1 MDISQKR
8 LPIILIIIL
17 VGILTLQYVT
27 NESNTIPLIDPKT
40 CELYIKDSRINSD
53 KYLNEFDSKC
63 MYVKNLNP

>member
-27 NESNTIPLIDPKT
+27 NESNTSTLIDPQT
-40 CELYIKDSRINSD
+40 CELYIKDYRINSD

-63 MYVKNLNP
+63 MAMKNLNP